1 MMKSHGK
8 LTAGF
13 AARVGSGGEPV
24 NQFLDVPNQVWRR
37 MFHVEQGVAAAL
49 LDFFCFT
56 WNITSRAF

>member
-13 AARVGSGGEPV
+13 AARVGEPV
-24 NQFLDVPNQVWRR
+24 NQFLDVPNQVCRR